1 MAYTGK
7 KKKEMNLVE
16 WAIGGL
22 KDLTMFAGTFLLSPD
37 STDLLTWSLSWYS
50 VISHI
55 TTW

>member
-37 STDLLTWSLSWYS
+37 STDLLT
-50 VISHI
+50 
-55 TTW
+55 